1 MPDKIEA
8 LGILLILL
16 PGFSCA
22 YVTQHLAVRRDQTE
36 LDKAVEAL
44 LFSFVLYLAT
54 LPFFGYTLPVSWHAI
69 AGGSYQIVPSYPH
82 LLTLFVSSILLGVLY
97 AANINHDWVLGVLRK
112 INVTERTA
120 RSSIWNDAF
129 QEIGG
134 YVQVG
139 MRDGRKLLGWV
150 RYYSDESSD
159 CSIFLE
165 DAAWIGDN
173 GEVQSIDGPGVLLTK
188 ECGVEFVMFLDWS
201 TSDEK
206 TSASSPA
213 N

>member
-1 MPDKIEA
+1 M
-8 LGILLILL
+8 
-16 PGFSCA
+16 
-22 YVTQHLAVRRDQTE
+22 TQYLAVRRDQTE

-54 LPFFGYTLPVSWHAI
+54 LPFFGYTLPVSWHTVS
-69 AGGSYQIVPSYPH
+69 GGTYQIVPNYWH
-82 LLTLFVSSILLGVLY
+82 LVTLLVASILLGVLY
-97 AANINHDWVLGVLRK
+97 AANINHDWVLGLLRNL
-112 INVTERTA
+112 NVTERTA
-120 RSSIWNDAF
+120 RSSIWNDVF

-139 MRDGRKLLGWV
+139 MKDGKKLLGWI

-165 DAAWIGDN
+165 DAAWVGDD
-173 GEVQSIDGPGVLLTK
+173 GEMQPVDGPGVLLTK
-188 ECGVEFVMFLDWS
+188 ECGVEFVMFLNWM
-201 TSDEK
+201 TSDRQRP
-206 TSASSPA
+206 TLSS